1 MNNKICPNCGNQNN
15 NLNFCTNCGCKLGDV
30 IVEQDVLEKQ
40 AAIQQPVTPV
50 ADPEQ
55 DKKDLEIGNKLAII
69 SLVLAYGAGM
79 LELIVAL
86 IVPKEVSGLFTSLLS
101 LCPLAG
107 LVTMVVGRVKYPKNT
122 FLKVVMW
129 IFIINIILAIIAGIV
144 ITIIFIVAC
153 ASCANNLN

>member
-30 IVEQDVLEKQ
+30 IVEQEVVEKK

-50 ADPEQ
+50 TDPEQ
-55 DKKDLEIGNKLAII
+55 EKKDLEMGNKLAIL

-79 LELIVAL
+79 LEFIITLIL
-86 IVPKEVSGLFTSLLS
+86 PRDISGLFTSLLS

-129 IFIINIILAIIAGIV
+129 IFIVNIILIV
-144 ITIIFIVAC
+144 IAAIVMTIIFIVAC
-153 ASCANNLN
+153 ASCANQLN